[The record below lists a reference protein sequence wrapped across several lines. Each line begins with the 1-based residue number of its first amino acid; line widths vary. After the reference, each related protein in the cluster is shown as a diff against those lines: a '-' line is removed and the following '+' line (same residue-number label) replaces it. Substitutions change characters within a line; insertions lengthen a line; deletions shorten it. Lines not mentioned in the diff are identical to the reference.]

1 MRQSYSCHYIQN
13 CFLGC
18 FIFLNTIKV
27 ENEVASINTKRG
39 DKIFQIINGMIY
51 IPGKPKIPLKT
62 NKILRDKLNKA
73 VQQQEN
79 EKKKDYIFNL
89 EFKEIKSHLN
99 KSSHPF

>member
-18 FIFLNTIKV
+18 FIFQNTIKV

-79 EKKKDYIFNL
+79 EKKNKIISLIQNL
-89 EFKEIKSHLN
+89 RKSNHI
-99 KSSHPF
+99 

>member
-79 EKKKDYIFNL
+79 EKKNKIISLIQNL
-89 EFKEIKSHLN
+89 RKSNHI
-99 KSSHPF
+99 